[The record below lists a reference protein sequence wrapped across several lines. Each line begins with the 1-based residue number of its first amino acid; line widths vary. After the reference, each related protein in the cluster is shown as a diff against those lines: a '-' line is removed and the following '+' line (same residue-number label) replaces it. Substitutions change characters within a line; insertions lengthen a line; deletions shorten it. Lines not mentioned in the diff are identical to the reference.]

1 MSDLVEMTTK
11 NMVLDHNKLVS
22 QYYELLTKY
31 EALLALCVQRKV
43 K

>member
-22 QYYELLTKY
+22 QYYELLAKY
-31 EALLALCVQRKV
+31 EALLVMCASKEV

>member
-22 QYYELLTKY
+22 QYKY
-31 EALLALCVQRKV
+31 EALLVMCVQRKV

>member
-1 MSDLVEMTTK
+1 MSDLVELTTT

-22 QYYELLTKY
+22 QYYELLAKY
-31 EALLALCVQRKV
+31 EALLLMCVQRKV